1 MRTRQG
7 FSKNVSKIVT
17 ARDEF
22 DAQIMTKNTFTN
34 IMIVYFN
41 VLRPRMKHRVGS
53 QGNCRIVVT
62 QKNRNVGKRQTKF
75 SKKSTKLGKFSSSG
89 CKCAILSFSGWTWD
103 CGLFLGRPR
112 NWTRTKKDQDASGG
126 FPIRWVTSLICIW
139 EGWKSNRTRI
149 NMNPKV

>member
-22 DAQIMTKNTFTN
+22 DAQITTENTSSN

-75 SKKSTKLGKFSSSG
+75 SEKRVRSQANL
-89 CKCAILSFSGWTWD
+89 AAV
-103 CGLFLGRPR
+103 
-112 NWTRTKKDQDASGG
+112 DASARYSALVDERETVDCFLEDQEIGLEPRKTKMLVVDFLSDG
-126 FPIRWVTSLICIW
+126 SPAQFASEKAERVIGPGST
-139 EGWKSNRTRI
+139 
-149 NMNPKV
+149 

>member
-7 FSKNVSKIVT
+7 FSENVSKIIT

-22 DAQIMTKNTFTN
+22 DAQITTENTSSN

-62 QKNRNVGKRQTKF
+62 PENRNVGKRQTKF
-75 SKKSTKLGKFSSSG
+75 AEKSAKLGQLSSSG
-89 CKCAILSFSGWTWD
+89 SKCAILSFSGGARD
-103 CGLFLGRPR
+103 CGLLLG
-112 NWTRTKKDQDASGG
+112 
-126 FPIRWVTSLICIW
+126 
-139 EGWKSNRTRI
+139 
-149 NMNPKV
+149 